1 MDNDLPIR
9 QPISVTTREPKEYY
23 NKTELLTYEYLLE
36 IFEGDGSNVV
46 NPLVNRC
53 IIYENKIEELQKDI
67 ACSIGGLFRFGL
79 RGRSVDPPRDY
90 RYGGQTSLRRRDSIG
105 SDRVVG
111 RNCAGSAVA
120 ARDHDSAR

>member
-67 ACSIGGLFRFGL
+67 DGL
-79 RGRSVDPPRDY
+79 Y
-90 RYGGQTSLRRRDSIG
+90 RYIDELKETNSELHSEVESLEFRL
-105 SDRVVG
+105 DRALDGYIDKGKVKEE
-111 RNCAGSAVA
+111 
-120 ARDHDSAR
+120 